1 MLEDLKDKGY
11 RGVSIPPPP
20 FSKPPT
26 HPPLPSAALP
36 FFFFCVSSCFENA
49 SRAHKRAKKYE
60 ILYNNVLTASTLTT
74 LFCGFVIMAEG
85 FQPPGLLFKKRFL
98 PGRR

>member
-1 MLEDLKDKGY
+1 MLEDLKDKSY
-11 RGVSIPPPP
+11 RGVSIPP
-20 FSKPPT
+20 FQSHPPT
-26 HPPLPSAALP
+26 HRFPQLLCPSSFFVCPAALKMP
-36 FFFFCVSSCFENA
+36 L
-49 SRAHKRAKKYE
+49 AHISVQKKYE

-85 FQPPGLLFKKRFL
+85 FQAPGLLFKKRFL

>member
-1 MLEDLKDKGY
+1 MLEDLKNKGY
-11 RGVSIPPPP
+11 RGVSIPP
-20 FSKPPT
+20 FQSHPPT
-26 HPPLPSAALP
+26 HRFPQLLCPSSFL
-36 FFFFCVSSCFENA
+36 CVSSCFENA

-85 FQPPGLLFKKRFL
+85 FQAPGLLFKKRFL

>member
-11 RGVSIPPPP
+11 RGVSIPP